1 MDWLYAY
8 EEELRLVFEDSRRT
22 ISAFPEPLQGQG
34 MSYLDHFN
42 VFTAGSHKNYI
53 CYLLPFW
60 LRDGYGLTV
69 EVTRQMSRGNVFLM
83 LYFFIQDDLM
93 DSHESFARSHL
104 PLANLF
110 YVEFLKIYRQLFPSD
125 SPFWSYFS
133 RYISEWADSVSNEHT
148 GDYFNNNRLKI
159 SHKASPLKLSS
170 TAALLLTGHDE
181 VVTSSEAMMDD
192 VLFTLQMLDDYE
204 DWEEDWTSGSY
215 NSLLSLANS
224 HRPEAQSELTLEE
237 VRDFVF
243 TTGGM
248 ERFADI
254 ARATNDGLSA
264 YALNAPHLYEFHQ
277 LLSENLAHISS
288 AIEEEKRLLQAGGLS
303 YWLSKNMTD
312 MHK

>member
-8 EEELRLVFEDSRRT
+8 EDELRMVFEDSKRT

-60 LRDGYGLTV
+60 LRDGYGLPV

-93 DSHESFARSHL
+93 DSHEFSARLNL

-110 YVEFLKIYRQLFPSD
+110 YVEFLNIYRHLFPTD
-125 SPFWSYFS
+125 SPFWSFFS
-133 RYISEWADSVSNEHT
+133 RYISEWADSVSNERT
-148 GDYFNNNRLKI
+148 GDYFNNNRVKI

-181 VVTSSEAMMDD
+181 IVPASEAMIDD

-204 DWEEDWTSGSY
+204 DWEEDWTTGSY
-215 NSLLSLANS
+215 NCLLALA
-224 HRPEAQSELTLEE
+224 HRHRSDAQNELTLGE
-237 VRDFVF
+237 VRNFIF

-248 ERFADI
+248 EIFANI
-254 ARATNDGLSA
+254 ARATDDRLSA
-264 YALNAPHLYEFHQ
+264 YALNAPHLYAFHQ
-277 LLSENLAHISS
+277 LLSESLDQISA
-288 AIEEEKRLLQAGGLS
+288 AIEEEKRLLQGGGLS
-303 YWLSKNMTD
+303 YWISKNMTD